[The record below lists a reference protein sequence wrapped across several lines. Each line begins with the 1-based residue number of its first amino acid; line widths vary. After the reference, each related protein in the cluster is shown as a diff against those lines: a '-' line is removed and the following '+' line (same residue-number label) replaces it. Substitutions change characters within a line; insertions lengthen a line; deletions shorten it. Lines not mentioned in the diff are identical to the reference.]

1 MKSAVL
7 PSKTLSLASLAFTV
21 LILTGVILW
30 HDDAVQNNAHSRR
43 AQSDIINRRFL
54 ADADEGNNDA
64 PTLDD
69 DQNRTETCKKY
80 LYNFLNGTTDGNDQ
94 CHAFYSAYKAA
105 DCAHHTHVVIFG
117 GEDKNNTDKE
127 DDVLSKSYIVAH
139 TESDDG

>member
-1 MKSAVL
+1 MNSPAL

-30 HDDAVQNNAHSRR
+30 HGDAVENNAASWTGRP
-43 AQSDIINRRFL
+43 DTIMGRFL
-54 ADADEGNNDA
+54 ADADAGNNDA

-94 CHAFYSAYKAA
+94 CNAFYSAYKAA
-105 DCAHHTHVVIFG
+105 DCEHHTHVVIFD
-117 GEDKNNTDKE
+117 EEEKNNTDKE
-127 DDVLSKSYIVAH
+127 DDVLSKPCH
-139 TESDDG
+139 R